1 MNTKAT
7 SFVCAIVFGMLTSTS
22 AFAATCANRDLV
34 VTRLEQRFGETPV
47 ANAMS
52 DSRNVLEV
60 FASPNM
66 RTWSILVTLPDRGL
80 SCLAASGKGRYK
92 LDALLNII

>member
-1 MNTKAT
+1 MTKNRT
-7 SFVCAIVFGMLTSTS
+7 LFVYVALAGIMASTS
-22 AFAATCANRDLV
+22 AWSATCANRDAV
-34 VTRLEQRFGETPV
+34 VTRLESRFGETSI

-66 RTWSILVTLPDRGL
+66 RTWSILVTLPDRGVT
-80 SCLAASGKGRYK
+80 CLAASGKGHKK
-92 LDALLNII
+92 LSKLLRLI